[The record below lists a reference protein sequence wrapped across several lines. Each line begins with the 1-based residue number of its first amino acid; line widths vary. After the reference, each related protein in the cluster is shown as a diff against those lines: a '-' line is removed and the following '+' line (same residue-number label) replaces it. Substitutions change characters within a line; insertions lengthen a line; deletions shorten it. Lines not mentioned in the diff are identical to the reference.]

1 MLKNCLS
8 VICVGLFA
16 ASISA
21 SADTIKTFTLNQNGC
36 SSGCFLSP
44 YGTITLDQN
53 GTGVIVTE
61 TLFNG
66 STFAV
71 TGAGSSLEFQLN
83 GVFSFTGIP
92 YGFKNGGAA
101 TASTFGSFNNSV
113 DCTNTAVCPKGGRSV
128 ANGGN
133 GGPLS
138 FTVTGAT
145 IASFTANL
153 KGYYFASDLW
163 VPNVANGDEGNTG
176 NVAAYDG
183 TVTTNSTVPEPSSL
197 ILMGSGIL
205 GVAGAIRRRLAA

>member
-8 VICVGLFA
+8 LICVGVFA

-21 SADTIKTFTLNQNGC
+21 SADTIKTFTLDQNGC
-36 SSGCFLSP
+36 STGCMLSP

-53 GTGVIVTE
+53 GTGVVVTE

-92 YGFKNGGAA
+92 YGFKNTGAA
-101 TASTFGSFNNSV
+101 SASSFGSFNNSV

-128 ANGGN
+128 LMGGN

-145 IASFTANL
+145 IANFVANSS
-153 KGYYFASDLW
+153 KYYFTSDLW
-163 VPNVANGDEGNTG
+163 VPDAVNSNMGSTG
-176 NVAAYDG
+176 NVGAYDG
-183 TVTTNSTVPEPSSL
+183 TVTTTSTVPEPSSL

>member
-1 MLKNCLS
+1 MLKKCLS
-8 VICVGLFA
+8 LLCLGLFA

-36 SSGCFLSP
+36 SSGCALSP
-44 YGTITLDQN
+44 YGTITLDQTA
-53 GTGVIVTE
+53 TGVIVTE

-66 STFAV
+66 STFAQ

-83 GVFSFTGIP
+83 GVFAITGITS
-92 YGFKNGGAA
+92 GFTNGGAA

-113 DCTNTAVCPKGGRSV
+113 DCTVNAVCPNGGRSV

-133 GGPLS
+133 DGPLS

-145 IASFTANL
+145 LANFVANS

-163 VPNVANGDEGNTG
+163 VPTVANGSTGATG
-176 NVAAYDG
+176 NVAALDG
-183 TVTTNSTVPEPSSL
+183 TVVTTSTVPEPSSL
-197 ILMGSGIL
+197 MLLGSGIL